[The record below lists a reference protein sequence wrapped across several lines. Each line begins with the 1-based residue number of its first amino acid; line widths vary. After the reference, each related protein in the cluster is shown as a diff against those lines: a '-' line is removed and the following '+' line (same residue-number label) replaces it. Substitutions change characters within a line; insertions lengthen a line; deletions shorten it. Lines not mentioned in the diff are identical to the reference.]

1 MKKNVLF
8 LIALLVVTGTMWGA
22 LSGIHPFGD
31 AGKAPMDDYYI
42 ENAQQERNVN
52 NIVTSVVFDY
62 RGFDTLGEA
71 AVLFTA
77 VCSVLV
83 VFRKGGQD

>member
-1 MKKNVLF
+1 MKKGVLF
-8 LIALLVVTGTMWGA
+8 LIALLLVTGTLWGA
-22 LSGIHPFGD
+22 LASIHPFGNVE
-31 AGKAPMDDYYI
+31 KAPMDDYYI

-62 RGFDTLGEA
+62 RAFDTIGEA

-83 VFRKGGQD
+83 VFRKGGHD

>member
-1 MKKNVLF
+1 
-8 LIALLVVTGTMWGA
+8 MWGA
-22 LSGIHPFGD
+22 LSGIHPFGEV
-31 AGKAPMDDYYI
+31 GKAPMDDYYI
-42 ENAQQERNVN
+42 ENAQQERQVN
-52 NIVTSVVFDY
+52 NLVTAVVFDY

-83 VFRKGGQD
+83 VFRKGGHD

>member
-1 MKKNVLF
+1 MKKGVLF
-8 LIALLVVTGTMWGA
+8 LIALLLVTGTLWGA
-22 LSGIHPFGD
+22 LASIHPFGNVE
-31 AGKAPMDDYYI
+31 KAPMDDHYI

-62 RGFDTLGEA
+62 RAFDTIGEA

-83 VFRKGGQD
+83 VFRKGGHD

>member
-1 MKKNVLF
+1 V
-8 LIALLVVTGTMWGA
+8 WGA
-22 LSGIHPFGD
+22 LSDIHTFGEV
-31 AGKAPMDDYYI
+31 GKTPMDDYYI
-42 ENAQQERNVN
+42 ENGQQERDVN
-52 NIVTSVVFDY
+52 NLVTSVVFDY

-77 VCSVLV
+77 VCSVLL

>member
-1 MKKNVLF
+1 
-8 LIALLVVTGTMWGA
+8 
-22 LSGIHPFGD
+22 
-31 AGKAPMDDYYI
+31 MDDYYI

-62 RGFDTLGEA
+62 RAFDTLGEA

-83 VFRKGGQD
+83 VFRKGGHD